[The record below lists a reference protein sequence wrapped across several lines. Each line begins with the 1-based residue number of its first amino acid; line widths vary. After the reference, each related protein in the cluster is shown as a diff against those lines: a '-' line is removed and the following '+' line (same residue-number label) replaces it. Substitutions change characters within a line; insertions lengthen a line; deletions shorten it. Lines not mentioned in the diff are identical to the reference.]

1 MVSEARHDSCLHEI
15 YGLMGKILNYNVPTW
30 CCGIPQIGETG
41 FFRRFLLEEVLLGL
55 RSEDE

>member
-1 MVSEARHDSCLHEI
+1 MVSKARHDSCLHGI

-41 FFRRFLLEEVLLGL
+41 FFRRFLLRKCYWG
-55 RSEDE
+55 